1 MALKQK
7 LKFPLGVMQ
16 KNSDENA
23 LEDEALVLFYR
34 VLTSSVIEIKLLGIK
49 YFTIYY
55 HQWVL
60 LFIGLLLQ

>member
-55 HQWVL
+55 HQ
-60 LFIGLLLQ
+60 

>member
-16 KNSDENA
+16 KNFDENA

-34 VLTSSVIEIKLLGIK
+34 VLTSSVIEIKLLGINLISQ

-55 HQWVL
+55 HQ
-60 LFIGLLLQ
+60 